1 MRRNPLKKVLYNYT
15 SHQMVSSSLTFEGPR
30 FKALRLA
37 ARLPPQDAC
46 LQSNDRAG
54 RVDRQLG
61 ESTHKGEEMDR
72 IAEFLFETML
82 LKRVRRT
89 GYQFLGPG
97 KESVAEHTFS
107 VMCIAWTL
115 ARMVPEADES
125 RLLAM
130 CLVHDLPEARM
141 GDLNY
146 VQKRYVT
153 ANEKMAVDHMTRDL
167 PFGPDIRALID
178 EFNARETIEARLAG
192 DADQLA
198 FLLDLKSLSDMGYA
212 APEKWS
218 GHVKARLQTASGIRL
233 SESIA
238 KTEWDSWWLKIFIDS
253 DGKEK

>member
-1 MRRNPLKKVLYNYT
+1 M
-15 SHQMVSSSLTFEGPR
+15 
-30 FKALRLA
+30 
-37 ARLPPQDAC
+37 
-46 LQSNDRAG
+46 
-54 RVDRQLG
+54 
-61 ESTHKGEEMDR
+61 MDR

-115 ARMVPEADES
+115 ARLTPQADEG

-146 VQKRYVT
+146 VQKQYVT
-153 ANEKMAVDHMTRDL
+153 ANEKKVVDHMTHGL
-167 PFGPDIRALID
+167 PFGSDVHSLLD
-178 EFNARETIEARLAG
+178 EFNAHETIESRLAQ

-198 FLLDLKSLSDMGYA
+198 FLLDLKSLSDMGYT
-212 APEKWS
+212 APDKWA
-218 GHVKARLQTASGIRL
+218 GYIKKRLQTDAGIKL
-233 SESIA
+233 SESIG
-238 KTEWDSWWLKIFIDS
+238 KTEWDSWWMKIFIDS
-253 DGKEK
+253 NGKEK

>member
-1 MRRNPLKKVLYNYT
+1 MN
-15 SHQMVSSSLTFEGPR
+15 
-30 FKALRLA
+30 
-37 ARLPPQDAC
+37 
-46 LQSNDRAG
+46 
-54 RVDRQLG
+54 
-61 ESTHKGEEMDR
+61 R

-115 ARMVPEADES
+115 SRLTPEVDEA

-141 GDLNY
+141 GDLNF
-146 VQKRYVT
+146 VQKRYVA
-153 ANEKMAVDHMTRDL
+153 ANEKKAVDHLIQGL
-167 PFGPDIRALID
+167 PFGVTIQALID
-178 EFNARETIEARLAG
+178 EFNARETLESQLAH

-198 FLLDLKSLSDMGYA
+198 FLLDLKSLADMGYA
-212 APEKWS
+212 APDRWA
-218 GHVKARLQTASGIRL
+218 GHVKERLQTPAGIRL

-238 KTEWDSWWLKIFIDS
+238 KTQWDSWWLKIFIDS
-253 DGKEK
+253 DGK